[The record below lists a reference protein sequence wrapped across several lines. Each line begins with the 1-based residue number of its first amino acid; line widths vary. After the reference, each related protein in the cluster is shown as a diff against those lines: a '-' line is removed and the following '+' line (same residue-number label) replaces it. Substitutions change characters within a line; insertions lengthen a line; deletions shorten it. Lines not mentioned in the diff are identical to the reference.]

1 MLSKKEIESLEKG
14 TYTNNQLANMFPKHG
29 KKSREV
35 SVPVD
40 KNGNIVSSFLKEE
53 IDNVITMRLN
63 RQMYRRR

>member
-1 MLSKKEIESLEKG
+1 MLTKKEIKSLEKG
-14 TYTNNQLANMFPKHG
+14 IYTNSQLANMFPKHG

-40 KNGNIVSSFLKEE
+40 KNGNIVNSFKKEE